1 MQKLIYRNPNGEE
14 IDFTSGDFGVTKW
27 SGFSKVD
34 IDVQSQQVPFHDGSV
49 FLDALLGERELSVT
63 VAVNDDNNLEKR
75 YRLKREMIHCLNP
88 KLGEGELIYTN
99 DYTSKKIVCVPD
111 IPEFDNKNMNDSGTM
126 KAMCSFTAS
135 NPYWEDVE
143 ETIVSFNA
151 DNYVKVENHG
161 DVPCNIQCEIFS
173 SLVNNLVLNNFTT
186 NKKIEINGSF
196 KSISIDTKKRKKS
209 VTETIDKFS
218 NASNNYSVNNIV
230 FGKNV
235 FIMLGGSDTFYSLN
249 GLDYFPINV
258 EGNIN
263 RLYSVCYSDDLGYFI
278 GLSKSMFT
286 PSIYRSVDGINWK
299 FVTNLNGL
307 YGLES
312 VLFWSNVLSKFILG
326 DNDGSYHT
334 ILVSSDGESWEQ
346 KTTLANSIRMF
357 AESES
362 FVCGVCDNSY
372 SVITEDGETWSEQA
386 SDFATNNIVWLDKF
400 SKFFAYMYSSGSIKT
415 SVDGITWTEIYSG
428 TNIYSLTYD
437 NILERIVIVADNRVK
452 ESYDCLTWNNVLSY
466 AYYSISK
473 LTYLPK
479 LNAFISDDYLYTN
492 NFNWNQRI
500 VVAENLRPTDM
511 VYSDDKK
518 ILCAINNLAKSAIYN
533 ESKKWTTNSI
543 GWPVGSSSR
552 LAYGKGYFWIWASK
566 ILKSS
571 DGLNW
576 SVVADNS
583 GGGTA
588 NKFYYVKE
596 LDAFIVIGNNGLLKI
611 SFDDCLTWIDKS
623 DVTNNNLNDITTMHI
638 KILDHTY
645 IYIVGDNST
654 VLWSSNGTSWLS
666 VTNEVLEALGNF
678 NATGITW
685 CNSLNTLVIS
695 IGSIIVN
702 YRPLDNY
709 WESVYYNRSI
719 PLYGISPKV
728 KWSDELRCLLIANSD
743 TNQINKCILTFDLK
757 NFYNLEF
764 PTNGYINSIE
774 YVDFLNSFFVLQSSR
789 NIVSMSQNKQ
799 NIINSISEDS
809 DMNLNLIVGKNLLKI
824 TRDSGYANMVLTYKQ
839 KYLGV

>member
-1 MQKLIYRNPNGEE
+1 MQRLIFRNPDGEE

-27 SGFSKVD
+27 KGFSKVD
-34 IDVQSQQVPFHDGSV
+34 MDVQSQQVPFHDGSV

-111 IPEFDNKNMNDSGTM
+111 IPEFGDKNMNDSGTM

-135 NPYWEDVE
+135 DPYWEDVE
-143 ETIVSFNA
+143 ATVVSFNA
-151 DNYVKVENHG
+151 DDYVEVENHG
-161 DVPCNIQCEIFS
+161 DVPCNIQGEIFPS
-173 SLVNNLVLNNFTT
+173 PMNNLVLNNFTT

-196 KSISIDTKKRKKS
+196 KAISIDTNIGKKS
-209 VTETIDKFS
+209 VVETIDKFS
-218 NASNNYSVNNIV
+218 NVSNNYSVNNIV

-235 FIMLGGSDTFYSLN
+235 FIMLGDSDTFYSLS

-258 EGNIN
+258 EENIN
-263 RLYSVCYSDDLGYFI
+263 RLYSACYSDDLGYFI
-278 GLSKSMFT
+278 GLSKSMYT
-286 PSIYRSVDGINWK
+286 SSIYKSVDGINWK
-299 FVTNLNGL
+299 FVTNLNTL
-307 YGLES
+307 YGLHS

-326 DNDGSYHT
+326 DNNGSYHK

-346 KTTLANSIRMF
+346 KTTLANNIRMF

-372 SVITEDGETWSEQA
+372 SVITADGETWSEQA
-386 SDFATNNIVWLDKF
+386 SDFATDNIVWLDKF
-400 SKFFAYMYSSGSIKT
+400 SKFFAYTDNSLKT
-415 SVDGITWTEIYSG
+415 STDGITWTEIYSG

-437 NILERIVIVADNRVK
+437 NILERIVIVADAHVK
-452 ESYDCLTWNNVLSY
+452 ESYDCLTWNNVFSR

-492 NFNWNQRI
+492 NFNQRT
-500 VVAENLRPTDM
+500 VMAENLRPTDM
-511 VYSDDKK
+511 VCSDDKK
-518 ILCAINNLAKSAIYN
+518 ILCAINALDKSAIYN

-543 GWPVGSSSR
+543 GWSVDSYSR
-552 LAYGKGYFWIWASK
+552 LAYGKGYFWLWASSK

-576 SVVADNS
+576 SEVADNP
-583 GGGTA
+583 GGTA

-611 SFDDCLTWIDKS
+611 SFDDCLTWTDKS
-623 DVTNNNLNDITTMHI
+623 NVTNNNLNDITSMYIEIFDQTS
-638 KILDHTY
+638 
-645 IYIVGDNST
+645 IYIAGDNST
-654 VLWSSNGTSWLS
+654 VLLSYNGISWFS

-695 IGSIIVN
+695 IGSAIVN
-702 YRPLDNY
+702 YRPLDNF
-709 WESVYYNRSI
+709 WESVDYARSI
-719 PLYGISPKV
+719 LLYGFSPKV
-728 KWSDELRCLLIANSD
+728 KWSDELKCLLIANSD
-743 TNQINKCILTFDLK
+743 LNSINKCILTFDLN
-757 NFYNLEF
+757 NFYGLEF
-764 PTNGYINSIE
+764 PTNGYINDIE

-789 NIVSMSQNKQ
+789 NIVSMSQNNQ

-809 DMNLNLIVGKNLLKI
+809 DMNLNLIIGKNLLKI
-824 TRDSGYANMVLTYKQ
+824 TRDSGYVNMVLTYKQ